1 MIFPDMKYLAVK
13 IAEKLSLILKDREG
27 RSAPFRPI
35 TTQRSTRCDIL
46 VFALCGHWK
55 SVRVDLSQ
63 TRHFFSISAKGE
75 RLQSSNTEPE
85 RIGLHHLLGR
95 LPRDVS
101 RKLLL
106 GERPL
111 KLPEGETLFERGD
124 IGDGCY
130 WLRRGV
136 LAVYVAS
143 ATGEQRIL
151 AILGPNAIVGELA
164 MIDGLPRSASVRA
177 LRDCELTFVSRAA
190 FTDMLRRH
198 PELYNDIVTTLAARL
213 RQTDEDMAASS
224 FQTVRSRVARALLQF
239 AHHLGE
245 EARPGRVVIRH
256 RITQSDLAAMA
267 GVARESVSRTLSG
280 WQRQKI
286 LEGSARTGLVVHK
299 ARLEDAAAE

>member
-1 MIFPDMKYLAVK
+1 VTLLCSHYVAIGKAFESICHRPGTFLASPP
-13 IAEKLSLILKDREG
+13 E
-27 RSAPFRPI
+27 
-35 TTQRSTRCDIL
+35 
-46 VFALCGHWK
+46 
-55 SVRVDLSQ
+55 
-63 TRHFFSISAKGE
+63 GE
-75 RLQSSNTEPE
+75 RLQSSDTEPE

-101 RKLLL
+101 RRLLL

-111 KLPEGETLFERGD
+111 KLSEGETLFERGD

-143 ATGEQRIL
+143 ATGERRIL
-151 AILGPNAIVGELA
+151 AILGQNAIVGELA

-190 FTDMLRRH
+190 FTAMLQRH

-213 RQTDEDMAASS
+213 RQTDEDMAAAS
-224 FQTVRSRVARALLQF
+224 FQTVRARVARALLQF

-245 EARPGRVVIRH
+245 QGRPGRVLIRH

-286 LEGSARTGLVVHK
+286 LEGASRTGLVVDK
-299 ARLEDAAAE
+299 ARLEEAAAE